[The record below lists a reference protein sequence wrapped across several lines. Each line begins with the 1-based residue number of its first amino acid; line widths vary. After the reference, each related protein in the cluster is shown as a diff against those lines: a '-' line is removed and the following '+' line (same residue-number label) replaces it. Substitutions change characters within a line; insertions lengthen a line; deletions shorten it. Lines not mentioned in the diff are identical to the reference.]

1 MAISNKAMD
10 FLKNEEVL
18 PEKKVSVLEEFKDDI
33 FYLKNNNIP
42 ITKIQ
47 DFLEKEHSVKT
58 SYPNLLNWIK
68 RQDEYKSDVKDES
81 KNSTKKDN
89 LNSQKEDGGKIE
101 QYPDTEGGLK
111 KHNLH
116 DQIIRPKPIT

>member
-10 FLKNEEVL
+10 FLKNEEVI
-18 PEKKVSVLEEFKDDI
+18 PEKKVSILEEYKDDI

-47 DFLEKEHSVKT
+47 DFLEKEHGVKT

-68 RQDEYKSDVKDES
+68 RQSEYKNDLEDES
-81 KNSTKKDN
+81 KKSIKNDKVE
-89 LNSQKEDGGKIE
+89 SQKEDRGEIE
-101 QYPDTEGGLK
+101 KYPNSDGGLK

-116 DQIIRPKPIT
+116 DQIVRPKPIT

>member
-18 PEKKVSVLEEFKDDI
+18 PEKKVSILEEFKDDI

-47 DFLEKEHSVKT
+47 DFLEKEHGVKT

-68 RQDEYKSDVKDES
+68 RQPEYQNDLENEQNETIKNDTLKSPK
-81 KNSTKKDN
+81 KNKNEIKK
-89 LNSQKEDGGKIE
+89 
-101 QYPDTEGGLK
+101 YPDTEGGLK